1 MPALPP
7 GLAVSVGN
15 PHCVFIMSGSDVIDV
30 ASIGPVIEHHPL
42 FPQRTNVEFV
52 TVVNRSHVRVKV
64 WERGAGITMAC
75 GTGACAVA
83 VACIIRGVT
92 DNKVGV
98 CIGVSD
104 G

>member
-1 MPALPP
+1 MGIAALPP

-15 PHCVFIMSGSDVIDV
+15 PHCVFIVPDADVIDL
-30 ASIGPVIEHHPL
+30 ATIGPTIEHHPL

-52 TVVNRSHVRVKV
+52 TVVSRGHVRVRV

-92 DNKVGV
+92 DHKV
-98 CIGVSD
+98 
-104 G
+104 